1 MNSTVRPSFKVVFL
15 KKKGK
20 KKVLAGLMNNAWDP
34 LKNAG
39 RTKHAWLAAIQTY
52 T

>member
-1 MNSTVRPSFKVVFL
+1 MNSTVQPSFKVVFL
-15 KKKGK
+15 KKKEK

-34 LKNAG
+34 LNAG